1 MDPLTTPV
9 TVFLRYVLLDTPQG
23 KTCLFFGAVTFLVGL
38 SLLFIPPEIA
48 TWQVFR
54 AGSFFLVCPVFIFL
68 GMLSVSFLSDFRP
81 SVLDAVFVAAFG
93 ISPFIFPFV
102 RDIVA

>member
-1 MDPLTTPV
+1 
-9 TVFLRYVLLDTPQG
+9 
-23 KTCLFFGAVTFLVGL
+23 
-38 SLLFIPPEIA
+38 
-48 TWQVFR
+48 
-54 AGSFFLVCPVFIFL
+54 
-68 GMLSVSFLSDFRP
+68 MLSVSFLSDFRP